1 MRDDVIRL
9 RRLVLGLALLSV
21 VTSSLILLDVS
32 PYWQDVIKGLI
43 LLAAV
48 TIDHLMNTRKTKR

>member
-1 MRDDVIRL
+1 
-9 RRLVLGLALLSV
+9 
-21 VTSSLILLDVS
+21 VS

-48 TIDHLMNTRKTKR
+48 TIDHILNTRKTTR